1 MIDKKQVVIVT
12 CDVCGET
19 IPESDEFWQVNQS
32 HVCDVCKKYYMDD
45 LKDKFM
51 HNLSGVM
58 NKDETDSKV
67 LNMAVN
73 MIKYLPAR
81 FHAADY
87 VSEDKDDEDENF
99 IGRAVRGFLDDNM
112 KEKDNG

>member
-32 HVCDVCKKYYMDD
+32 HVCAVCKKYYMDD
-45 LKDKFM
+45 LKDKFI
-51 HNLSGVM
+51 HNLSSVM

-73 MIKYLPAR
+73 MIEYMPAR
-81 FHAADY
+81 CHAADY
-87 VSEDKDDEDENF
+87 VSEDVAEEYDRVLGHAARE
-99 IGRAVRGFLDDNM
+99 
-112 KEKDNG
+112 